1 MINYETFAIA
11 LETYLTS
18 LGYRKDEY
26 IYTIYFMLGTFEM
39 FCIERRKDNLNIWYR
54 NDMMGFMNKVDF
66 DKNFETTQDE
76 MNKVKEAAVRV
87 LGQYKNFLVASKIT
101 ELEKDFQDG

>member
-1 MINYETFAIA
+1 MINYETFSIA

-18 LGYRKDEY
+18 LGFKKEEY

-54 NDMMGFMNKVDF
+54 NDMMGFMNKVAF
-66 DKNFETTQDE
+66 DKNLETTQDE
-76 MNKVKEAAVRV
+76 MNKVKEAAVTL
-87 LGQYKNFLVASKIT
+87 LGQYKNFIVQTKIHD
-101 ELEKDFQDG
+101 LEQDFKNA